1 MAKSFRTHFKQSPAT
16 ESMKSSHTNSTAVDQ
31 TSVVSTDSENK
42 NKNYA
47 DKSYIKSNYEFK
59 PFCNS
64 RFASSTENMLTR
76 LQNSLAMGFNHFKDG
91 RLPQYI
97 VVVLDD
103 DLITYLDF
111 KKEGA
116 TTLLG
121 IWIQWL
127 AQEAQKL
134 LQDRLQQLPVKC
146 KKTEVFFYWV
156 SAPLH
161 SFFSKERNDLR
172 TRFNLA
178 LDSVIKTQ
186 KNMRIIKL
194 KDWWNSK
201 DSSLV
206 IHDRITETGMG
217 AYWKAVDA
225 SFHFNDDQRQTFLAK
240 TKYSVALDKN
250 RTLQDQ
256 EIVHFLCLGVVWIR

>member
-16 ESMKSSHTNSTAVDQ
+16 ESMKSSHTNSTAVDR

-116 TTLLG
+116 TTCWG
-121 IWIQWL
+121 SGFNGWL
-127 AQEAQKL
+127 KKL
-134 LQDRLQQLPVKC
+134 RNCYKIDYSSYLSNVRRLK
-146 KKTEVFFYWV
+146 
-156 SAPLH
+156 S
-161 SFFSKERNDLR
+161 SF
-172 TRFNLA
+172 
-178 LDSVIKTQ
+178 
-186 KNMRIIKL
+186 
-194 KDWWNSK
+194 
-201 DSSLV
+201 
-206 IHDRITETGMG
+206 TGFRHLFT
-217 AYWKAVDA
+217 A
-225 SFHFNDDQRQTFLAK
+225 SFL
-240 TKYSVALDKN
+240 KN
-250 RTLQDQ
+250 EMTLGPD
-256 EIVHFLCLGVVWIR
+256 LT